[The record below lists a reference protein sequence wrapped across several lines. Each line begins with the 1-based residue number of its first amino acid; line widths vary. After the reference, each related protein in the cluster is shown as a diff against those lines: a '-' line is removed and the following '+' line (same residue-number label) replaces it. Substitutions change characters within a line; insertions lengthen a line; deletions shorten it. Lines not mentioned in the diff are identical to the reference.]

1 MKSELFTLGSG
12 LVLVVLLAGCTLP
25 EVISSRVTSITG
37 SGNVVTQEEDITG
50 FDKVDVS
57 HAFKVDIS
65 QGQAFSVV
73 IRIDDNLVQYL
84 EVVKQGSTLK
94 IGLKPGRRYNTRK
107 ITRKITMEAEVTM
120 PELSGLELSGASQG
134 TITGFESSKTLNV
147 DLSGASHLRG
157 DIEAGDAWFDVSG
170 ASQMNLTGSAQDVV
184 IDASGASQVDLSAF
198 PVADAHVDAS
208 GASKATVNPSG
219 QLDVNASG
227 ASHVYYVGSPTL
239 GKIDTSGA
247 SSVNRK

>member
-1 MKSELFTLGSG
+1 MKGELFTLGSG

-25 EVISSRVTSITG
+25 KVISSKVTSITG
-37 SGNVVTQEEDITG
+37 SGNVVTQEETFTG

-94 IGLKPGRRYNTRK
+94 IGLKPGRSYN
-107 ITRKITMEAEVTM
+107 TRKITMEAEVTM

-134 TITGFESSKTLNV
+134 TITGFESTKTLNV

-170 ASQMNLTGSAQDVV
+170 ASQMNLTGSAEDVV

-219 QLDVNASG
+219 QLDVDASG
-227 ASHVYYVGSPTL
+227 ASQVYYVDSPTL